1 MRYFKIYEDCKEFK
15 RIFSTNFEEAREE
28 ELKSIQK
35 YDFNRDSK
43 LNTIDF
49 RYLYQVICYHFN
61 ELEISKDAFY
71 QTLIFN
77 LFNLSNMEYFHE
89 QKFKLSRFNQAK
101 RDQFDKISEFYKE
114 LVFRIDDFARKVNT
128 LLLNEK
134 LKNISEL
141 FKKLYKLQ
149 IEFEK
154 NQDPTIIL
162 KITTLLD
169 TFLT

>member
-1 MRYFKIYEDCKEFK
+1 
-15 RIFSTNFEEAREE
+15 
-28 ELKSIQK
+28 
-35 YDFNRDSK
+35 
-43 LNTIDF
+43 
-49 RYLYQVICYHFN
+49 
-61 ELEISKDAFY
+61 
-71 QTLIFN
+71 
-77 LFNLSNMEYFHE
+77 MEYFHE